1 MKDTDLCWCG
11 SGNMYATCHKS
22 MDEKLKKLRARGEK
36 VPPRK
41 LIKTPAQIAGIREAG
56 RINSMVLDK
65 VASVIK
71 AGMSTLEL
79 NDIVDA
85 YTRELGG
92 IPAPL
97 NYEGFPKSV
106 CVSVN
111 DAVCHGIPSKKEILK
126 EGDIVNVDVTTI
138 YKGYYADAS
147 RMFIIGEAKENAKK
161 LVKVTKECLDLAIK
175 TIKPWETR
183 LGDIGEIIFNHAK
196 KNGYSVV
203 KEIGGHGVGLAMH
216 EDPYVSH
223 IGKKGTGML
232 LVPGMVFTIEP
243 MINEGSRLIYQDSK
257 NGWTIY
263 TQDGKLSAQ
272 FEHTIVV
279 TIDGCEILTH

>member
-1 MKDTDLCWCG
+1 MNVAYEKIKD
-11 SGNMYATCHKS
+11 
-22 MDEKLKKLRARGEK
+22 KLLEFKKNNII
-36 VPPRK
+36 VPTPK
-41 LIKTPAQIAGIREAG
+41 MIKTEDQIKGIKEAGI
-56 RINSMVLDK
+56 INTAILDMVETK
-65 VASVIK
+65 IK
-71 AGMSTLEL
+71 AGMSTEEINTLVHNFTIEHG
-79 NDIVDA
+79 A
-85 YTRELGG
+85 

-97 NYEGFPKSV
+97 NYQGFPKSV

-111 DAVCHGIPSKKEILK
+111 DAVCHGIPSKKQILK

-138 YKGYYADAS
+138 YNGYYADAS
-147 RMFIIGEAKENAKK
+147 RMYIIGKASDNAVK
-161 LVKVTKECLDLAIK
+161 LVKVTKECLELAIK
-175 TIKPWETR
+175 SIKPWVTR
-183 LGDIGEIIFNHAK
+183 LGDIGEIIFNHAR

-243 MINEGSRLIYQDSK
+243 MVNEGSRLIFEDSR

-263 TQDGKLSAQ
+263 TMDGKLSAQ
-272 FEHTIVV
+272 WEHTIVI
-279 TIDGCEILTH
+279 TEDGCEILTH

>member
-11 SGNMYATCHKS
+11 SGNVYATCHKS

-79 NDIVDA
+79 NDIVDS

-106 CVSVN
+106 CISVN
-111 DAVCHGIPSKKEILK
+111 EQVCHGIPDANTILE
-126 EGDIVNVDVTTI
+126 EGDIVNVDCTTI
-138 YKGYYADAS
+138 YNGYYGDAS
-147 RMFIIGEAKENAKK
+147 RMFLIGECDADAKR
-161 LVKVTKECLDLAIK
+161 LVEVTKEAVDIAIK
-175 TIKPWETR
+175 NIKPYCH
-183 LGDIGEIIFNHAK
+183 LGDVGYYIGNHAH
-196 KNGYSVV
+196 KNGYTVV
-203 KEIGGHGVGLAMH
+203 REIGGHGVGLEMH
-216 EDPYVSH
+216 EDPYVCH
-223 IGKKGTGML
+223 VGNLHEGMV
-232 LVPGMVFTIEP
+232 LVPGMVITIEP
-243 MINEGSRLIYQDSK
+243 MINEGKRDVYQDAD
-257 NGWTIY
+257 NGWTVY
-263 TQDGKLSAQ
+263 SMDGSWSAQ
-272 FEHTIVV
+272 VEHMILITD
-279 TIDGCEILTH
+279 TGCEILSK

>member
-1 MKDTDLCWCG
+1 MNTAYDRIKDRLLE
-11 SGNMYATCHKS
+11 Y
-22 MDEKLKKLRARGEK
+22 KKK
-36 VPPRK
+36 NIIVPTPK
-41 LIKTPAQIAGIREAG
+41 MIKTKEQIAGIKEAG
-56 RINSMVLDK
+56 LINTAILDMVEEK
-65 VASVIK
+65 IK
-71 AGMSTLEL
+71 AGMSTD
-79 NDIVDA
+79 DINTLVHNFTIEHDA
-85 YTRELGG
+85 

-147 RMFIIGEAKENAKK
+147 RMFIIGDAKENAKR
-161 LVKVTKECLDLAIK
+161 LVKVTKECLELAIK
-175 TIKPWETR
+175 AIKPWETK
-183 LGDIGEIIFNHAK
+183 LGDIGEIIFTHAK

-263 TQDGKLSAQ
+263 TFDGKLSAQ
-272 FEHTIVV
+272 FEHTIVI
-279 TIDGCEILTH
+279 TDDGCEILTH

>member
-1 MKDTDLCWCG
+1 MNVAYEKIKD
-11 SGNMYATCHKS
+11 
-22 MDEKLKKLRARGEK
+22 KLLEFKKNNIF
-36 VPPRK
+36 VPTQK
-41 LIKTPAQIAGIREAG
+41 MIKTEEQINGIKEAGI
-56 RINSMVLDK
+56 INTAILDMVETK
-65 VASVIK
+65 IK
-71 AGMSTLEL
+71 AGMSTE
-79 NDIVDA
+79 DINTLVHNFTIEHGA
-85 YTRELGG
+85 

-97 NYEGFPKSV
+97 NYHGFPKSV

-111 DAVCHGIPSKKEILK
+111 DAVCHGIPSKKQILK

-138 YKGYYADAS
+138 YNGYYADAS
-147 RMFIIGEAKENAKK
+147 RMYIIGKASDNAVK
-161 LVKVTKECLDLAIK
+161 LVKVTKECLELAIK
-175 TIKPWETR
+175 SIKPWVTR
-183 LGDIGEIIFNHAK
+183 LGDIGEIIFNHAR

-243 MINEGSRLIYQDSK
+243 MVNEGSRLIFEDSR

-263 TQDGKLSAQ
+263 TMDGKLSAQ
-272 FEHTIVV
+272 WEHTIVI
-279 TIDGCEILTH
+279 TEDGCEILTH